1 MLAIISSI
9 NIVGVTF
16 ISGVIL
22 IVGAA
27 VTIGAV
33 PIIGTVGTVIIGA
46 AFIVGA
52 AVTIG
57 ATVTALVRGAALR
70 TLMQVLML
78 VKVITP
84 SNASTFPKYIFPNLY
99 KDPDV
104 FVRCTLAQCVAP
116 LSGTSVR
123 YLEMGQ
129 AIKGHGS
136 FKLAHTDEYDDAL
149 HETIVG
155 VAGCVG
161 GRNLEEYIFPVMMQA
176 LSDDEETVV
185 ARVLSLCE
193 LGRFQR
199 MRLWE
204 LMSDTLGFLYHANI
218 WIREGASAF
227 IAGETKNLPSTD
239 VWCILYPSL
248 KHFLRSDLR
257 SISERI
263 LLLTLK
269 TPFSRQVFEAAVL
282 WAMKTDK
289 TNFWKAQC
297 SKDNRELLVQLQTGQ
312 KTLRDYIIK
321 LSNVLS
327 RTGNRDYIIKP
338 PNVLSSFATP
348 SKEPEPEA
356 MAQMTSGVELQKLSV
371 VPQTIFIATRP
382 SEVSTKTGSSRRL
395 EHMNHFDDL
404 GRRPAVINLSFSSLI
419 IHGDR
424 ERAPSMSSV
433 RPSSI
438 MPPPPPNPPE
448 NRPSSP
454 SVSVVSSTI
463 DGSSSRTRPHLHMGS
478 TDYQKAPA
486 AVGSV
491 KANATGLLVAP
502 SVSRMGIEVEED
514 DTVLSGRS
522 SPVSNVGTVWAG
534 HRSVQ
539 STKSISMRFN
549 INTLGQLYDENSRE
563 AMVDFVPKVHEGPEA
578 SVDQIGNLISHS
590 ATVNGTAVAPDYAF
604 FVTCSDEGMVLIE
617 PWDIET
623 TSLAETYETRES
635 SPDTSTSTVQIGAAP
650 SVISGIEAEKNPAAA
665 IAALVRSRTALSSPD
680 GATPSAGLA
689 GSTRSDAC
697 IEHIGEGG
705 GSVLKTGGGG
715 FIVTG
720 SEERKLRPQDP
731 GSTERSTVLTGF
743 DIDGDRASF
752 STTND
757 TIGSE
762 TITHV

>member
-70 TLMQVLML
+70 TL
-78 VKVITP
+78 
-84 SNASTFPKYIFPNLY
+84 NASANACQSDYSLQRFYLPKYIFPNLY

-149 HETIVG
+149 HE
-155 VAGCVG
+155 
-161 GRNLEEYIFPVMMQA
+161 
-176 LSDDEETVV
+176 
-185 ARVLSLCE
+185 
-193 LGRFQR
+193 
-199 MRLWE
+199 
-204 LMSDTLGFLYHANI
+204 
-218 WIREGASAF
+218 
-227 IAGETKNLPSTD
+227 
-239 VWCILYPSL
+239 
-248 KHFLRSDLR
+248 
-257 SISERI
+257 
-263 LLLTLK
+263 
-269 TPFSRQVFEAAVL
+269 FSRQVFEAAVL

-289 TNFWKAQC
+289 TNSGKLNAQ
-297 SKDNRELLVQLQTGQ
+297 KDNRELLVQLQTGPEEDEAKYLQ
-312 KTLRDYIIK
+312 ASKAWDDFTDEIKTFSTSFATWSKEPETVTISLN
-321 LSNVLS
+321 L
-327 RTGNRDYIIKP
+327 

-348 SKEPEPEA
+348 SKEPEPESNGA
-356 MAQMTSGVELQKLSV
+356 NDVWRRAPEAQRCPTNYIHRDEALRSFHQN
-371 VPQTIFIATRP
+371 
-382 SEVSTKTGSSRRL
+382 GSSRRSNIAMDVTDCTTVHAYL
-395 EHMNHFDDL
+395 TSRHKFILLFSHYP
-404 GRRPAVINLSFSSLI
+404 RRS
-419 IHGDR
+419 
-424 ERAPSMSSV
+424 RARPSMSSV

-680 GATPSAGLA
+680 GATPSAG
-689 GSTRSDAC
+689 
-697 IEHIGEGG
+697 
-705 GSVLKTGGGG
+705 
-715 FIVTG
+715 
-720 SEERKLRPQDP
+720 
-731 GSTERSTVLTGF
+731 
-743 DIDGDRASF
+743 
-752 STTND
+752 
-757 TIGSE
+757 E
-762 TITHV
+762 TDSSRQTFAWT